1 MQPDAAGIRHNPPP
15 MEFIIDIQERDGLR
29 TMCFES
35 KCVQGAMRIAQ
46 PWDLVLEYTQ
56 VMMAALLLRDAESI
70 RRILLIGLGTG
81 SLTKFLYRH
90 CPQAHLTVVEISPRV
105 VAAAREHFELPDDPT
120 RLNIVVGDGVN
131 FVQHAGTPYDL
142 ILVDGFNEFAHPG
155 DLNTQ
160 PFYQNCR
167 LRLSDQGFLVVN
179 LIGLSH
185 NYKGGFAYI
194 ESAFDGRAVRFPKCK
209 SGNTIA
215 FAATGEKLQLSVD
228 ELKVRAMELEV
239 RTGLSLMP
247 MLIKLEAEPVCSAGT
262 LTI

>member
-1 MQPDAAGIRHNPPP
+1 

-35 KCVQGAMRIAQ
+35 KCVQGAMRVAQ

-56 VMMAALLLRDAESI
+56 VMMAALLLREAKSQ

-120 RLNIVVGDGVN
+120 RLNIVVGDGVE
-131 FVQHAGTPYDL
+131 FLKLSETSYDL

-155 DLNTQ
+155 DLNTTS
-160 PFYQNCR
+160 FYQNCR
-167 LRLSDQGFLVVN
+167 LRLSDQGLLVVN

-185 NYKGGFAYI
+185 NYKGGYAYI
-194 ESAFDGRAVRFPKCK
+194 ESAFEGRAVRFPKCT

-228 ELKVRAMELEV
+228 ELKVRAMELEA

-247 MLIKLEAEPVCSAGT
+247 MLINLEAEPVCSAET

>member
-1 MQPDAAGIRHNPPP
+1 
-15 MEFIIDIQERDGLR
+15 MEFFIDIQERDGLR

-56 VMMAALLLRDAESI
+56 VMMAALLLREAKSPC
-70 RRILLIGLGTG
+70 RLLLIGLGTG

-120 RLNIVVGDGVN
+120 RLNIVVGDGID
-131 FVQHAGTPYDL
+131 FVQLAGTPYDL

-167 LRLSDQGFLVVN
+167 LRLSDQGLLVVN

-185 NYKGGFAYI
+185 NYKGGYAYI
-194 ESAFDGRAVRFPKCK
+194 ESAFEGRAVRFPKCK

-215 FAATGEKLQLSVD
+215 IAATGDEVKLTLA
-228 ELKVRAMELEV
+228 EMKERAKAFEA
-239 RTGLSLMP
+239 RTGLDLQP
-247 MLIKLEAEPVCSAGT
+247 MLDKLEVEPACSAGT